1 MVVSRVLVDIHV
13 STDIS
18 TDSGPILDYYS
29 LLSRHNYQQSV
40 DQVPTDSVDRHY
52 LQYTW
57 STYVQGHGFE
67 LSGSIFVTFM
77 SVWYYCQSPFPHG
90 CTKIKLFC
98 SQGLFLKICKISDFW
113 IFNMTTG
120 WLLNRMAKGLLMTG
134 EQELKDKYYENYIMK
149 KEQCL

>member
-1 MVVSRVLVDIHV
+1 MYQPIYRPIVDRYSTTTRYSADMIISRV
-13 STDIS
+13 STD
-18 TDSGPILDYYS
+18 
-29 LLSRHNYQQSV
+29 SV